1 MASKTFSH
9 GRYHV
14 VADSNV
20 GILSVKIGA
29 MVETANTVFTLDSAD
44 VVKVSKLI
52 SDASNVFR
60 MMKIAEGLPHT
71 QDLPKYMKLLPT
83 SAIIEIYE
91 DCVLAEKADPT
102 NWYESVSTT
111 WGIANNDLQTF
122 YEIFK
127 NSPIW
132 QE

>member
-14 VADSNV
+14 VADSSVNM
-20 GILSVKIGA
+20 LAVKIGA
-29 MVETANTVFTLDSAD
+29 ILETANTVFSLDGAD
-44 VVKVSKLI
+44 VVKFSKLI
-52 SDASNVFR
+52 GEASNVFR
-60 MMKIAEGLPHT
+60 MMRIAEGLPHT

-91 DCVLAEKADPT
+91 DCVLSEKADPT